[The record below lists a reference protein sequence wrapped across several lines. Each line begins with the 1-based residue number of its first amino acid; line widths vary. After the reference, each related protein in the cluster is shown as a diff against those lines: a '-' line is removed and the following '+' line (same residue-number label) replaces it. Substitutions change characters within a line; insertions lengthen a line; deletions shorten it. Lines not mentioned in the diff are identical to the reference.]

1 LHHLDG
7 RYKKGRSIEYDRRMG
22 ETLEER
28 LAQVE
33 ARFALGDLV
42 ARYFDCV
49 DRRDVAGVVAD
60 FAPDGE
66 FSYPGGSARGR
77 ADLHAF
83 WSANLRWDF
92 TYHYPHA
99 HVVRF
104 TGPTIASGYV
114 DAHAEHQQDGGC
126 VVAALRYVD
135 EYVLRDGRWVFQ
147 RRDLRF
153 RYFLPVEK
161 LSTPSYRLS
170 ATFRAT

>member
-1 LHHLDG
+1 MDT
-7 RYKKGRSIEYDRRMG
+7 SIERR
-22 ETLEER
+22 LER
-28 LAQVE
+28 VE

-49 DRRDVAGVVAD
+49 DRQDVEGVVTD
-60 FAPDGE
+60 FVADGE
-66 FSYPGGSARGR
+66 FAYPGGQARGR
-77 ADLHAF
+77 DELRSF
-83 WSANLRWDF
+83 WTEHLRWPF
-92 TYHYPHA
+92 TYHYPHV

-104 TGPTIASGYV
+104 ESATAATGYV

-135 EYVLRDGRWVFQ
+135 DYVLEGDRWRFR

-170 ATFRAT
+170 PTFNA